1 MAKTM
6 GADKV
11 KTLDITGSG
20 LYYHL
25 GGSGIASEQW
35 PIFNLKKYHQQL
47 DYDAPGIKL
56 DLVLTQALVPPR
68 GVGFQPIR
76 GTKTRRWYL
85 NGTTG

>member
-1 MAKTM
+1 M